1 MKKKQMITEFDKIYM
16 AKYIEIIGKSQMSKD
31 LHTSTKNIEEILE
44 ELKRSGLFGIYK
56 NISEDEWAEL
66 EKKTNQAILNKYIPK
81 VEANNKKIFG
91 ELLEIFEVDIIETIM
106 KFPLYNY
113 KEWDFKFD
121 YFKEEDYQNE
131 EWKQIGKFN
140 YLISNYGRI
149 KNKTTKK
156 LKTLRNNVFGYQ
168 VNLWNNGKATMA
180 TISRLVAHYFI
191 RPVAENERV
200 IHKDGKIKNNYYKN
214 LEIVSK

>member
-16 AKYIEIIGKSQMSKD
+16 AKYIEIIGKSQMAKD
-31 LHTSTKNIEEILE
+31 LHTSTKNVEEILE

-214 LEIVSK
+214 FEIVSK